1 MQQSAHT
8 RAHTHTPW
16 ATALRQNKVELG
28 IILQEFKKEHSI
40 ADREGRKNTH
50 TVCLGPGE
58 MIVQLTAPEEQTSQ
72 CHIREVHNK
81 RSHGCF
87 GVGRN
92 WGDNVASL
100 L

>member
-8 RAHTHTPW
+8 LTHTHTPW

-28 IILQEFKKEHSI
+28 VILQEFKKEHSI
-40 ADREGRKNTH
+40 TDREEETHTH

-58 MIVQLTAPEEQTSQ
+58 TTVQLTAPEEQASQ

-92 WGDNVASL
+92 RGDNVVSL